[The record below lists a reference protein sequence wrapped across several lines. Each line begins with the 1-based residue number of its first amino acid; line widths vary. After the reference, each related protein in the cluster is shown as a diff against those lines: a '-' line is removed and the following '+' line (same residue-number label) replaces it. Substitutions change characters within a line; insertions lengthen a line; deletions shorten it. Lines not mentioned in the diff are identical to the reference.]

1 MFRGRWVS
9 MESARRY
16 IQTARALLI
25 MQNVNGALHES
36 GLRIT
41 AHVATMVIFLLEA
54 VHPHRP
60 VISGRGFVF
69 ASKHI
74 G

>member
-25 MQNVNGALHES
+25 MLDIPV
-36 GLRIT
+36 R
-41 AHVATMVIFLLEA
+41 
-54 VHPHRP
+54 VHQM
-60 VISGRGFVF
+60 GMLF
-69 ASKHI
+69 ASSLSEVMEHLQVTIPAAGRADRRVWFRLHK
-74 G
+74 